1 MWPGTTRH
9 IAPHELIP
17 RPSPEMTCT
26 NCYRV
31 NPSTSTYCYHCGA
44 RLAAQPDSDAW
55 GSRAPDPW
63 TGPDAPSP
71 DHDGGAYSTGPQ
83 RLSPDMV
90 YNADG
95 TIALGRPVRGTPR
108 AGQRNGLFARLLA
121 PLAPILILLSKLK
134 FLLVFA
140 KFGKVGLTAV
150 TMLIS
155 VVAYASLWGLG
166 WAAAVGFVVLLFIH
180 EMGHWVMMRAKGV
193 PASAPIFIPFLGAVI
208 SMRGMPR
215 SVKDEAEIGIAG
227 PIAGTIGAL
236 ACVGLGSLYGGHLWP
251 LLGAIG
257 LFLNLFNLLPVSPLD
272 GGRIV
277 AAISRW
283 LWIAGLV
290 GLVALFVVWRSPFLL
305 LIGLIGGLETIAR
318 FRGRY
323 APTSRPGYYDVSA
336 TQRITMGALYFG
348 LIALITVAMVANP
361 VLSMA

>member
-1 MWPGTTRH
+1 
-9 IAPHELIP
+9 
-17 RPSPEMTCT
+17 MTCT

-31 NPSTSTYCYHCGA
+31 NPSNSTYCYHCGA
-44 RLAAQPDSDAW
+44 RLATQPEREAWDSP
-55 GSRAPDPW
+55 APDPW
-63 TGPDAPSP
+63 TGPAAAP
-71 DHDGGAYSTGPQ
+71 DYDDGARAAGPQ
-83 RLSPDMV
+83 RLSPDMI
-90 YNADG
+90 YHADG
-95 TIALGRPVRGTPR
+95 TIAMGRPAPGTPR
-108 AGQRNGLFARLLA
+108 SGRRNNLFARLLA
-121 PLAPILILLSKLK
+121 PLVPALILLSKLK
-134 FLLVFA
+134 FLLVLA

-180 EMGHWVMMRAKGV
+180 EMGHWVMMRVKGV

-208 SMRGMPR
+208 NMRGMPR

-227 PIAGTIGAL
+227 PIAGTAGAL
-236 ACVGLGSLYGGHLWP
+236 ACVGLSALYGGRLWP

-290 GLVALFVVWRSPFLL
+290 GLVALFILWHSPFLL

-323 APTSRPGYYDVSA
+323 APTARPGYYDVSPL
-336 TQRITMGALYFG
+336 QRITMGALYFG
-348 LIALITVAMVANP
+348 LIALITVALLANP
-361 VLSMA
+361 VLSIA